1 MVVIFEIA
9 AIIFSSFIKKSN
21 NYHMTKKTLQ
31 QLTILF
37 SIVFT
42 VVLSSTVFGQVTTTE
57 GFESA
62 TFAPTGWKISPL
74 VTGGPGGNQIWRRA
88 SPAGTNPTATP
99 HAGTAMARFDSRNN
113 AAGSTQTLISP
124 VIDMSGRAATATSI
138 SMWVYRDTA
147 FATQGDSLTIWMNT
161 ADTSLG
167 ATRLGVVARSIAI
180 ALPNTEAT
188 IGWYQ
193 YSFSVPSSFNTATN
207 YLLIQGTSQRVTGG
221 GPGAT
226 GRNMF
231 IDDVTYTAFPPMC
244 TGTPTVGTIVNSTN
258 VICGGTGSAVLS
270 LTSPITNASGITYD
284 WQSST
289 SATGPFTTIAGSTNS
304 ITANTG
310 TLSSPTLAMY
320 YQCVVTCS
328 ASTLT
333 YTTPVDTIKISSSAL
348 PVVAVTPTTV
358 TLCSGTTTSLTASG
372 AGLTSFTWSSTNAG
386 LNATTGAT
394 VTATPAAGGG
404 GGFGGRT
411 IIVTGFDAIGCSD
424 TAHAVLTVNNSP
436 NATITSSIPNDTI
449 CTGTTVILT
458 MPNAGGGPGG
468 GATYSWSNGPVTRR
482 DTISPT
488 TTTTYIGTVTAGN
501 GCSAADTVKIVV
513 NIGTPPTVSVTPLTA
528 VYCVGG
534 AGVTLTASGTGTS
547 YKWTPAATLN
557 TSTGTTVVATP
568 VGGGGPGGGATVYT
582 VTASNGVCSASAT
595 ATVTRSNPPTGNITS
610 NIPNDTV
617 CTGGTV
623 ILSAPAGGGFGGG
636 YTYLWSTGSTYR
648 RDTLVP
654 TTNSMYTVLIT
665 NAGGCTKSDT
675 IHIAVV
681 PGTQP
686 NLSTTPASPIRYCS
700 SSASSATV
708 SIHGATSYTWNNT
721 NGVTF
726 LNTANDSVSITP
738 AGGPGGG
745 NFTITGSI
753 GACKSTIT
761 ISVTAA
767 NAPNKINI
775 QNLNPGTDTVCP
787 GTTVIL
793 RGGPGGGNTYMW
805 DDGKTTRN
813 DTAIINMGGYKT
825 ITVSSA
831 PGCSVVDSLLFV
843 LSGGSAHFSYVA
855 DSSAVKFTDL
865 SIKSTS
871 WSWNFGDTTAL
882 GTTQNPTH
890 NYAHYGLY
898 SVVLTV
904 TGPCGTYT
912 DTMKVGIWKT
922 GINDIAA
929 SQIYAYPNPVNDEVN
944 LSFQM
949 NSNTAELILI
959 NALGQVMEQ
968 KSITSKMING
978 YNERLSL
985 AKYPN
990 GVYTVKVK
998 SNNNILNVR
1007 LIKSAN

>member
-1 MVVIFEIA
+1 
-9 AIIFSSFIKKSN
+9 
-21 NYHMTKKTLQ
+21 MTKKTLQ
-31 QLTILF
+31 QLAILF

-42 VVLSSTVFGQVTTTE
+42 VVLSSNVFGQVTTTE

-74 VTGGPGGNQIWRRA
+74 IGGPNQIWRRTT
-88 SPAGTNPTATP
+88 PAGTNPTANP
-99 HAGTAMARFDSRNN
+99 YAGTAMARFDSRNN
-113 AAGSTQTLISP
+113 AAGSTQTLSSP
-124 VIDMSGRAATATSI
+124 IIDMSGRGATPTSI
-138 SMWVYRDTA
+138 SIWVYRDTA
-147 FATQGDSLTIWMNT
+147 FAAQGDSLTIWMNT
-161 ADTSLG
+161 ADTTLG
-167 ATRLGVVARSIAI
+167 ATRLGGVARSIAI
-180 ALPNTEAT
+180 ALPNTEAS

-193 YSFSVPSSFNTATN
+193 YSFSVPTSFNTASN

-226 GRNMF
+226 GRNIF
-231 IDDVTYTAFPPMC
+231 IDDVTYTAFPPVC
-244 TGTPTVGTIVNSTN
+244 TGTPNVGTIVNSTN
-258 VICGGTGSAVLS
+258 VICGGTGSATLS
-270 LTSPITNASGITYD
+270 LTSPITNASGISYD

-289 SATGPFTTIAGSTNS
+289 SATGPFATIVGSTNAP
-304 ITANTG
+304 TASTG
-310 TLSSPTLAMY
+310 TLSSPTPAMY

-328 ASTLT
+328 ASSLT
-333 YTTPVDTIKISSSAL
+333 YTTPVDTINISSSVL
-348 PVVAVTPTTV
+348 PVVAVTPTTATV
-358 TLCSGTTTSLTASG
+358 CSGVTTTLSASG
-372 AGLTSFTWSSTNAG
+372 TGLTSFTWSATNGG
-386 LNATTGAT
+386 LNATTGAS
-394 VTATPAAGGG
+394 VTATPPAG
-404 GGFGGRT
+404 GGFGGATRT
-411 IIVTGFDAIGCSD
+411 YIVTGFDAVGCSD
-424 TAHAVLTVNNSP
+424 TAHIILTVNNSP

-449 CTGTTVILT
+449 CTGSTVILT

-488 TTTTYIGTVTAGN
+488 ITTTYIGTVTATN
-501 GCSAADTVKIVV
+501 TCSASDTVTIVV
-513 NIGTPPTVSVTPLTA
+513 NVGTPPVVVVTPTTA
-528 VYCVGG
+528 TYCVGTNPVMLVATG
-534 AGVTLTASGTGTS
+534 AATYT
-547 YKWTPAATLN
+547 WTPAATLSSATN
-557 TSTGTTVVATP
+557 DTVYATP
-568 VGGGGPGGGATVYT
+568 AGGGFGGGTTVYT
-582 VTASNGVCSASAT
+582 VTGSNGICSASAT
-595 ATVTRSNPPTGNITS
+595 VTVTRSNPPTGNITS
-610 NIPNDTV
+610 NVPNDTV

-623 ILSAPAGGGFGGG
+623 ILTAPAAGGFGGG
-636 YTYLWSTGSTYR
+636 YTYLWNSGSTYR

-654 TTNSMYTVLIT
+654 TSTAMYTVLIT
-665 NAGGCTKSDT
+665 NTAGCTKMDT
-675 IHIAVV
+675 INIAVI

-686 NLSTTPASPIRYCS
+686 VLSATPVSPIRYCS

-726 LNTANDSVSITP
+726 LSVSNDSASITP

-761 ISVTAA
+761 ITVTAA
-767 NAPNKINI
+767 NPPNKFNI

-793 RGGPGGGNTYMW
+793 RGGPGGGNTYLW

-813 DTAIINMGGYKT
+813 DTAIINTGGYKT
-825 ITVSSA
+825 VTVSSA
-831 PGCSVVDSLLFV
+831 PGCSIVDSILLV
-843 LSGGSAHFSYVA
+843 LSGGSASFNYVA

-865 SIKSTS
+865 SIQSTS
-871 WSWNFGDTTAL
+871 WAWDFGDTTAL
-882 GTTQNPTH
+882 DNTQNPSH

-898 SVVLTV
+898 AVILTV
-904 TGPCGTYT
+904 TGPCGTYS
-912 DTMKVGIWKT
+912 DTMNVGIWKT
-922 GINDIAA
+922 GINDISA

-949 NSNTAELILI
+949 NSANAELVLI

-968 KSITSKMING
+968 KSISSKTING
-978 YNERLSL
+978 FNEKLSL

-990 GVYTVKVK
+990 GVYTVKIK